1 LPRWRKR
8 LSFETGEVYDM
19 PFKDWKRPGDQP
31 QEQSPGM
38 QTPQGNV
45 QQQPGQQKQPTA
57 SHEQN
62 LQKKKHQP
70 PKQPGT

>member
-1 LPRWRKR
+1 LPRRRKR
-8 LSFETGEVYDM
+8 LSFGIGEVDDM

-45 QQQPGQQKQPTA
+45 QQQPGQKQPTA
-57 SHEQN
+57 SREQN